1 MSMINK
7 LTGEIVVLET
17 ERNGMLDEL
26 NTLAAP
32 PAEGVEARSAEAI
45 TTRSDEIAA
54 RGAEI
59 QTEIDAKRSRIVEL
73 EALEAERAKP
83 TAPNFIR
90 TPETAQIDDV
100 RSMDSAQMI
109 DMLKRH
115 VDDSGIDN
123 TSMVPILQ
131 RHKADRDW
139 LRNLA
144 ARSTEAYTRAFGKI
158 MTGREMFLSEE
169 ERAAMAVGTSTQGGL
184 LVPTHLDPTMIIT
197 NDGVSNVIR
206 PLSRVVTLARENTWN
221 GVTTVGSTSSWDA
234 ELAEVSDDSPAIGA
248 ESIDTHVAACFVQ
261 ASYQA
266 FEDIENLAADVAM
279 ILQDS
284 KERLEAV
291 AHATG
296 SGTAQPRGIF
306 TALDAAAGSEI
317 ESAGAAA
324 ITLADLQGLKRGV
337 PVRNRANGTFLMNP
351 IWADAVKPLDTN
363 VYLNVG
369 NSDQLLSKPLVES
382 DEAPAVIST
391 DALDNEVIYGDFR
404 NFVIVDKPGSSTLE
418 FIPNMTGTAANLPN
432 GKRGWYMRFRS
443 GSDSINDNA
452 FRMLQDKTSA

>member
-115 VDDSGIDN
+115 VDDAGIDN
-123 TSMVPILQ
+123 TSMVPVLK
-131 RHKADRDW
+131 RHQTDGDW

-158 MTGREMFLSEE
+158 MTGREMFLTEE

-184 LVPTHLDPTMIIT
+184 LVPTHLDPTIIIT

-206 PLSRVVTLARENTWN
+206 PLARVVTLTRENTWN
-221 GVTTVGSTSSWDA
+221 GVTSAGSDFSWDA
-234 ELAEVSDDSPAIGA
+234 EFAEVSDDSPAIGA
-248 ESIDTHVAACFVQ
+248 ESIDTHVGAGFVQ

-266 FEDIENLAADVAM
+266 FEDIENLASDVAV
-279 ILQDS
+279 ILADGRD
-284 KERLEAV
+284 RLEAV

-306 TALDAAAGSEI
+306 TALDAAAGSEV

-351 IWADAVKPLDTN
+351 IWADATKPLDTN

-391 DALDNEVIYGDFR
+391 DALDNEIIYGDFR
-404 NFVIVDKPGSSTLE
+404 NFVIVDKPGSSTLD
-418 FIPNMTGTAANLPN
+418 FIPNLTGTAANLPN